1 MVGAEERIAPLV
13 LQAEAGNSEEEG
25 GRARDEGA
33 AGGQGRK
40 KVPAARRAPPPPKLT
55 LRCFLKKLQE
65 SNNDDRFTLQQEG
78 PPLFTQMLLPTA
90 GSEGYKGV
98 LDGLRPIEEEP
109 WFQRKTKEG
118 DHSLQTRLLEQ
129 MQTEQDA
136 VKKLD
141 ASLGQ
146 KLMKLADLYRC
157 IKCVTVGTYA
167 TGYGQVL
174 IEDQIGQEPQRVAR
188 LAVDS
193 DPTERQTTPFFLVL
207 RAENGGYVSVEIEAE
222 DYAKLKKAV
231 AFEAHAGTAATSA
244 EDAPKAAKDTNV
256 AAPPKAAEEAEQP
269 KKRKGPLAKHTKT
282 RKQIDGELDHRAHE
296 ARNQDAAKIA
306 AAEAVVIEDDEDD
319 DPSDEDDDSSEGGEN
334 SDEGAGS
341 NDEEEEDNDDGSEE
355 GSSDE
360 GSSSSCNSFKK
371 TNDSASRPA
380 KPRAAPRQV
389 APTKLRAPTTY
400 PDLLETLAVESPG
413 NKVMESPKNAAKPKT
428 LVLPLINLS
437 PSKSALLAHMD
448 ELLKAFA
455 ADCPHPYGLFNKDHK
470 RTADLYA
477 VGGPARSRSR
487 ARSYGPCDRQVWCRL
502 LSCGKVAC
510 EPSCTTNDQASP
522 PRRLTTSLRLRRQR
536 SRRRCW
542 RRMCHRT
549 RPC

>member
-1 MVGAEERIAPLV
+1 M
-13 LQAEAGNSEEEG
+13 
-25 GRARDEGA
+25 
-33 AGGQGRK
+33 
-40 KVPAARRAPPPPKLT
+40 PAARKAPPPPKPTRRSFLEK
-55 LRCFLKKLQE
+55 LRE
-65 SNNDDRFTLQQEG
+65 STNDDRFTLRQEG
-78 PPLFTQMLLPTA
+78 PPLFTQMLFPTA

-109 WFQRKTKEG
+109 WFERKTKDG
-118 DHSLQTRLLEQ
+118 ANSLQARLLEQ
-129 MQTEQDA
+129 MRTEQDA

-157 IKCVTVGTYA
+157 VKCVTLGTYA

-174 IEDQIGQEPQRVAR
+174 IEDQIGQEPRRVAR

-193 DPTERQTTPFFLVL
+193 DPTQRQTTPFFLVL
-207 RAENGGYVSVEIEAE
+207 RAENGGYVSVAIEAK
-222 DYAKLKKAV
+222 DYAKLTAAV
-231 AFEAHAGTAATSA
+231 AFEACAGTAATSA

-269 KKRKGPLAKHTKT
+269 EKRKGPRVKHTPRRT
-282 RKQIDGELDHRAHE
+282 QIDGELNWRAKAYE
-296 ARNQDAAKIA
+296 ARKQDAAKIA

-319 DPSDEDDDSSEGGEN
+319 DSSDGSEN
-334 SDEGAGS
+334 NDKGAGS
-341 NDEEEEDNDDGSEE
+341 NDEEEEDGDESSKE

-360 GSSSSCNSFKK
+360 GSSDSCDSFEK
-371 TNDSASRPA
+371 TTGSASRPA
-380 KPRAAPRQV
+380 KPRAAPRQD
-389 APTKLRAPTTY
+389 APTKLRAPNTY
-400 PDLLETLAVESPG
+400 LDLAETLAAESPG

-428 LVLPLINLS
+428 LVLPLINLA

-448 ELLKAFA
+448 ELLKALA

-477 VGGPARSRSR
+477 VGGPARSRAR
-487 ARSYGPCDRQVWCRL
+487 ARSYSPCDRQLWCRL
-502 LSCGKVAC
+502 LSCGQVAC

-522 PRRLTTSLRLRRQR
+522 PRRLTTTLRLRKQR
-536 SRRRCW
+536 SQRRW
-542 RRMCHRT
+542 RRTMCHRT
-549 RPC
+549 RPCWKSLSAITY

>member
-1 MVGAEERIAPLV
+1 M
-13 LQAEAGNSEEEG
+13 
-25 GRARDEGA
+25 
-33 AGGQGRK
+33 
-40 KVPAARRAPPPPKLT
+40 
-55 LRCFLKKLQE
+55 
-65 SNNDDRFTLQQEG
+65 
-78 PPLFTQMLLPTA
+78 LFPTA

-109 WFQRKTKEG
+109 WFQRQTKDG
-118 DHSLQTRLLEQ
+118 AFNVASLQARLLEQ

-157 IKCVTVGTYA
+157 VKCVTLGTYA

-174 IEDQIGQEPQRVAR
+174 IEDQIGQEPRRVAR

-193 DPTERQTTPFFLVL
+193 DPTQRQTTPFFLVL
-207 RAENGGYVSVEIEAE
+207 RAENGGYVSVAIEAK
-222 DYAKLKKAV
+222 DYAKLTAAV
-231 AFEAHAGTAATSA
+231 AFEACAGTAATSA
-244 EDAPKAAKDTNV
+244 EDAPKSAKDTNV

-269 KKRKGPLAKHTKT
+269 KKRKGPLVKHTKT
-282 RKQIDGELDHRAHE
+282 RTQIDGELDHGAQAHE
-296 ARNQDAAKIA
+296 ARKQNAAKIA
-306 AAEAVVIEDDEDD
+306 AAEAVVIEDD
-319 DPSDEDDDSSEGGEN
+319 DPRDEDDDSNEGGEN
-334 SDEGAGS
+334 SDEGAGN
-341 NDEEEEDNDDGSEE
+341 NDEEEEDSDESSDE

-360 GSSSSCNSFKK
+360 GSGSSCNSLEN
-371 TNDSASRPA
+371 TNGSASRPA
-380 KPRAAPRQV
+380 KPRADPRQD
-389 APTKLRAPTTY
+389 APTKLGAPNTY
-400 PDLLETLAVESPG
+400 PDLLHTLADESPA

-428 LVLPLINLS
+428 LVLPLINLA

-448 ELLKAFA
+448 ELLKALA

-477 VGGPARSRSR
+477 VGGPARSRAR
-487 ARSYGPCDRQVWCRL
+487 ARSYSPCDRQLWCRL
-502 LSCGKVAC
+502 LSCGQVAC

-522 PRRLTTSLRLRRQR
+522 PRRLTTTLRLRKQR
-536 SRRRCW
+536 SQRRWR

-549 RPC
+549 RPCWKSLPAITY